1 MFYLFPAIGSP
12 LLIFLVL
19 SSGNNDKE
27 QHSTSGSND
36 SKEASPMTVRDVRSV
51 LQIKRDKSTK
61 AVDKNTLCKVMV
73 HVDYIIANGEVGG
86 GGVVVVTG
94 GWSLKK

>member
-1 MFYLFPAIGSP
+1 MFYDIDSP
-12 LLIFLVL
+12 ILMFLVL

-51 LQIKRDKSTK
+51 L
-61 AVDKNTLCKVMV
+61 
-73 HVDYIIANGEVGG
+73 
-86 GGVVVVTG
+86 
-94 GWSLKK
+94 